1 MQEVNIYV
9 TVEKT
14 AIKSVER
21 GYAYLLECFVN
32 DKRFTRYGAGE
43 GNLTLHQATLKA
55 LAEAFGRLKCECW
68 IHIYA
73 EDVFV
78 LNMIR
83 TKLSS
88 WAYEGFEKQIAN
100 KSLWKE
106 LWKNIRYCKVDLI
119 PGKHEHSD
127 WLKNRDFIDK
137 H

>member
-55 LAEAFGRLKCECW
+55 LAEASGRLKCECW

-83 TKLSS
+83 TKVVFM
-88 WAYEGFEKQIAN
+88 GI
-100 KSLWKE
+100 
-106 LWKNIRYCKVDLI
+106 
-119 PGKHEHSD
+119 
-127 WLKNRDFIDK
+127 
-137 H
+137 